1 MRFPRWDDREH
12 VGNPHLF
19 PIFFAAIWVGASD
32 DARVDVGLVQPA
44 TMVSRADGRTQRMFV
59 EWLVQTV
66 FGSTLFLV
74 VTNSWEAD
82 ARVPIAYCIGLP
94 AFMFGIR
101 QLVHFAREG

>member
-1 MRFPRWDDREH
+1 
-12 VGNPHLF
+12 
-19 PIFFAAIWVGASD
+19 
-32 DARVDVGLVQPA
+32 
-44 TMVSRADGRTQRMFV
+44 MFV